1 MKTQTYTNN
10 MNTNTYTNN
19 TASNNSPFNNYSFTD
34 RENNNNVYTNA
45 FNPTTQEKMKTQV
58 KASNRQK
65 ELS

>member
-1 MKTQTYTNN
+1 MKTQTYTN
-10 MNTNTYTNN
+10 MNTHTYTNN
-19 TASNNSPFNNYSFTD
+19 TVSNSPFNNYSFTD
-34 RENNNNVYTNA
+34 RENNNVYTNA